1 MLKRLSVIC
10 LALLL
15 VVVAASMW
23 AWQDYQ
29 NYLKTPLALSEEK
42 LFSIKKGSS
51 FNKLVKQLEEENLLQ
66 EALYFKLYA
75 RQTKKASQIKAG
87 EYLLAPG
94 VTPESLLDILISGR
108 SVSYEFSIIE
118 GSQFKQLLQA
128 LQSNQH
134 IDFDLQGLSQTALLQ
149 KLGISASHPEG
160 LFLAETYFIERNTK
174 ASVLLKR
181 ANKMLQSSLDKAWQE
196 RQENLPYKNAY
207 EGLIMASIVEK
218 ETARADERPI
228 IAGVFTRRM
237 HKKMRLQTDP
247 TVIYGMG
254 DAYKGN
260 IRRKDLRKATPYN
273 TYVIPGLPP
282 TPIAMVGHE
291 AIHAAFNPQ
300 EGKALFFVAKG
311 DGSHYFSATL
321 KEHNKAVRQY
331 QLNRRKDYR
340 SSP

>member
-1 MLKRLSVIC
+1 MLKRLAVVC
-10 LALLL
+10 LVL
-15 VVVAASMW
+15 VVAAGAVAVWGWS
-23 AWQDYQ
+23 DYQ
-29 NYLKTPLALSEEK
+29 NYLKTPITLSEER

-51 FNKLVKQLEEENLLQ
+51 FNKVVTQLKDEELVAQ
-66 EALYFKLYA
+66 ELYFKLYA
-75 RQTKKASQIKAG
+75 RQSKQANQIKAG
-87 EYLLAPG
+87 EYLLTPG
-94 VTPESLLDILISGR
+94 ITPESLLAILTSGR
-108 SVSYEFSIIE
+108 SVSYKFRITE
-118 GSQFKQLLQA
+118 GSNFKQLLQA
-128 LQSNQH
+128 LQNSKH
-134 IDFDLQGLSQTALLQ
+134 VSFDLEGLSHKELLLR
-149 KLGISASHPEG
+149 LGIDASHPEG
-160 LFLAETYFIERNTK
+160 LFLAETYFIERDTK
-174 ASVLLKR
+174 ASTILKR
-181 ANKMLQSSLDKAWQE
+181 ANKMLQSTLDKAWQS
-196 RQENLPYKNAY
+196 RQQGLPYQNAY

-260 IRRKDLRKATPYN
+260 IRRKDLRKPTPYN
-273 TYVIPGLPP
+273 TYTIPGLPP
-282 TPIAMVGHE
+282 TPIAMVGRE
-291 AIHAAFNPQ
+291 AVHAAFNPK

-321 KEHNKAVRQY
+321 KEHNNAVRKY